1 MSSSGTKCLFLPALA
16 LVVATTLAITGC
28 ADGVASGAGPK
39 PIKLGSLMAVT
50 GLGLPDR
57 LAAVNAA
64 VRHVNAHGGIR
75 GHRLVLE
82 NCDDR
87 NDPNLAQVCA
97 RQLVSDGVVA
107 TAADI
112 SNFSMIDA
120 PILDQA
126 GIPRVGNTALNTEDS
141 TLPTAFPLAGGI
153 VDLMAGGLVGMRRRG
168 LHTLYVA
175 TSDTPAGHIIVQL
188 AGQLARAAGMSLA
201 GAAYVPLAATDVTP
215 YVQDAVRSK
224 TDAVF
229 SGLSPALTI
238 QFIVSSRPAGA
249 RYVFLVPY
257 GEFKPADISHMGGS
271 AALSEN
277 DIEFSTLPPLSA
289 ADRFP
294 AIQTFVADMDAEVAA
309 GDAAAGPALRTG
321 GGMIAWLSVYIIAR
335 LAEKLATVDAASILH
350 ALRTSPTVDT
360 LGLTPPW
367 TPGRTGPAAFPR
379 VTNLFGYLVTQR
391 DGIEILSDPAA
402 IDPFQVLGLGG

>member
-1 MSSSGTKCLFLPALA
+1 LA
-16 LVVATTLAITGC
+16 SVVASVVLVGGC
-28 ADGVASGAGPK
+28 AQGAASAPR
-39 PIKLGSLMAVT
+39 PIMLGSLMAVS

-64 VRHVNAHGGIR
+64 IRDVNAHGGVR
-75 GHRLVLE
+75 GRKLQLE

-97 RQLVSDGVVA
+97 RQLVSDSVVA
-107 TAADI
+107 TVADI

-126 GIPRVGNTALNTEDS
+126 GIPRVGNTALNPEDS
-141 TLPTAFPLAGGI
+141 SLPTAFPLAGGI
-153 VDLMAGGLVGMRRRG
+153 VDLIAGGLVGMRRRG
-168 LHTLYVA
+168 LHTLYIA
-175 TSDTPAGHIIVQL
+175 TSDTPAGHIIVGL
-188 AGQLARAAGMSLA
+188 AGQLARLAGMSLA
-201 GAAYVPLAATDVTP
+201 GASYVPLAATDLTP

-224 TDAVF
+224 TDVVF

-238 QFIVSSRPAGA
+238 QLIVSSRPAGA
-249 RYVFLVPY
+249 KYVFMVPY
-257 GEFKPADISHMGGS
+257 GEFKPADIANMGGT

-294 AIQTFVADMDAEVAA
+294 AIKTFIADMDAEQAA
-309 GDAAAGPALRTG
+309 GDEAAAPALRTG
-321 GGMIAWLSVYIIAR
+321 GGMIAWLSVHVIAR
-335 LAEKLATVDAASILH
+335 LAATLTAVDAASLLH
-350 ALRTSPTVDT
+350 ALQTSATVDT

-379 VTNLFGYLVTQR
+379 VTNLFGYLATQR
-391 DGIEILSDPAA
+391 NGVEVLADPAA
-402 IDPFQVLGLGG
+402 IDPFQILGLPE